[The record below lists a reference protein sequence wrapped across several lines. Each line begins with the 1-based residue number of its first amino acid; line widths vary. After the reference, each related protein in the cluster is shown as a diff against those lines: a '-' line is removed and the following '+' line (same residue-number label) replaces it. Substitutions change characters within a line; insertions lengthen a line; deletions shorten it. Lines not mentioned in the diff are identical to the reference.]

1 MFSKAIKLVKRAW
14 TAAPFA
20 TVMLALAL
28 VASVFFGVRS
38 AIHTIRV
45 EREQS
50 IAAWMTPRYIAR
62 SWRIP
67 PDIIL
72 NALDA
77 PRPPPNGP
85 TSLAQLAALR
95 GVPVEQIIAEAEAA
109 IAAFRQDRLRLDEGS
124 GADD

>member
-14 TAAPFA
+14 AAAPFA

-28 VASVFFGVRS
+28 GASVFFGVRS
-38 AIHTIRV
+38 ATHSMRV

-50 IAAWMTPRYIAR
+50 VAAWMTPRYISR
-62 SWRIP
+62 SWRVP

-72 NALDA
+72 NALDV

-85 TSLAQLAALR
+85 TSLAQLAELR

-109 IAAFRQDRLRLDEGS
+109 IAAFRQERLPLVEGS